1 MDTFE
6 IVNFH
11 YRITAGEQMTLVFTW
26 TLQYNVVEA
35 SILALST
42 T

>member
-6 IVNFH
+6 IFNFH
-11 YRITAGEQMTLVFTW
+11 YRITAGEQTTLVFTW
-26 TLQYNVVEA
+26 TLQYNVAEA